1 MKKFIKLKQKTRI
14 AGSFGLL
21 FMFFIVLGLYST
33 QGIESITHSFRSM
46 YEDRLIPEMDVSVTL
61 ARLYE
66 NRVNLENHI
75 TSTDSSERRMYELK
89 IQKNNRNID
98 SLIRKIGATYLVPEE
113 KQDLKFF
120 SEALQKY
127 RSEESDMIAKSRLG
141 DTQDALQHLTHE
153 GDIVFQNALKPLT
166 KLSIDQKLVGEELF
180 RESLEI
186 ARKQK
191 ILAYSI
197 TFGAVV
203 TGLILAFA
211 LTFASVDVD

>member
-1 MKKFIKLKQKTRI
+1 MKKFLKLKQKTRI
-14 AGSFGLL
+14 AGTFGLL

-46 YEDRLIPEMDVSVTL
+46 YEDRLIPEMDVSV
-61 ARLYE
+61 AMSRLYE

-75 TSTDSSERRMYELK
+75 TSTIEVERKFYETK
-89 IQKNNRNID
+89 IQRNNRDID

-113 KQDLKFF
+113 KKDLKLF
-120 SEALQKY
+120 SEALQQY
-127 RSEESDMIAKSRLG
+127 RSEENEMIIKSRAG
-141 DTQDALQHLTHE
+141 ESQEALRHLTHE
-153 GDIVFQNALKPLT
+153 GDVIFQNALKPLT
-166 KLSIDQKLVGEELF
+166 KLGIDQKMVGEELF

-186 ARKQK
+186 ARRQK

>member
-1 MKKFIKLKQKTRI
+1 MKKFLRLKQKTRI
-14 AGSFGLL
+14 AGTFGLL

-33 QGIESITHSFRSM
+33 QGIESITQSFRSM
-46 YEDRLIPEMDVSVTL
+46 YEDRLIPEMDVSVAM

-75 TSTDSSERRMYELK
+75 TSTIEFERKFYESK
-89 IQKNNRNID
+89 IQKNNRDID

-113 KQDLKFF
+113 KKDLKLF
-120 SEALQKY
+120 SEGLQQY
-127 RSEESDMIAKSRLG
+127 RIEETEMIAKSTAG
-141 DTQDALQHLTHE
+141 ETQEALRHLTHE
-153 GDIVFQNALKPLT
+153 GDVIFQNALKPLT
-166 KLSIDQKLVGEELF
+166 KLGIDQKMVGEDLF

-186 ARKQK
+186 ARRQK

>member
-1 MKKFIKLKQKTRI
+1 MKKFLRLKQKTRI
-14 AGSFGLL
+14 AGAFGLL

-46 YEDRLIPEMDVSVTL
+46 YEDRLIPEMDVSVAM

-75 TSTDSSERRMYELK
+75 TSTIEFERKFYEKK
-89 IQKNNRNID
+89 IQKNNRDID

-113 KQDLKFF
+113 KQDLKNF
-120 SEALQKY
+120 SEGLQSY
-127 RSEESDMIAKSRLG
+127 RIEEIEMIAKSRTG
-141 DTQDALQHLTHE
+141 ESQEALRHLTHE
-153 GDIVFQNALKPLT
+153 GDIIFQNALKPLT
-166 KLSIDQKLVGEELF
+166 KLGIDQKNVGEELF

>member
-1 MKKFIKLKQKTRI
+1 
-14 AGSFGLL
+14 
-21 FMFFIVLGLYST
+21 
-33 QGIESITHSFRSM
+33 M
-46 YEDRLIPEMDVSVTL
+46 YEF
-61 ARLYE
+61 
-66 NRVNLENHI
+66 
-75 TSTDSSERRMYELK
+75 K
-89 IQKNNRNID
+89 IQRNNRNID
-98 SLIRKIGATYLVPEE
+98 SLIRKIGATYLVPDE

-127 RSEESDMIAKSRLG
+127 RNEETDMIAKSRLG

-166 KLSIDQKLVGEELF
+166 KLSVDQKLVGEELF

>member
-1 MKKFIKLKQKTRI
+1 MKKFLRLKQKTRI
-14 AGSFGLL
+14 AGAFGLL

-46 YEDRLIPEMDVSVTL
+46 YEDRLIPEMDVSVAM

-75 TSTDSSERRMYELK
+75 TSTIEIEREFYERK
-89 IQKNNRNID
+89 IQKNNRDID

-113 KQDLKFF
+113 KDDLKQF
-120 SEALQKY
+120 SGGLQMY
-127 RSEESDMIAKSRLG
+127 RTEEIEMIAKSRVG
-141 DTQDALQHLTHE
+141 ESQEALRHLTHE
-153 GDIVFQNALKPLT
+153 GDVIFQNALKPLT
-166 KLSIDQKLVGEELF
+166 KLGIDQKNVGEELF

-191 ILAYSI
+191 LLAYSI
-197 TFGAVV
+197 TLGAVI
-203 TGLILAFA
+203 TGLVLAFA